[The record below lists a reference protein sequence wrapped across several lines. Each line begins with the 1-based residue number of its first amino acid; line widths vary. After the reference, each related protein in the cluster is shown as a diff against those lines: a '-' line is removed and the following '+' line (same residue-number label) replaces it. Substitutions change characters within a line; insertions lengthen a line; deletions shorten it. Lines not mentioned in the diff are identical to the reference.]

1 MKMITAII
9 QPFRLDHVHQA
20 LSEVGVL
27 GITVTECCGRGH
39 QHGLT
44 ETHWQEEYLNT
55 LSPKVMLQLA
65 VPVDQV
71 QTVIKAIIKGART
84 GKTGDGKIFIA
95 PIEKAVRIRT
105 NERNDKALV

>member
-1 MKMITAII
+1 
-9 QPFRLDHVHQA
+9 
-20 LSEVGVL
+20 
-27 GITVTECCGRGH
+27 
-39 QHGLT
+39 
-44 ETHWQEEYLNT
+44 
-55 LSPKVMLQLA
+55 MLQLA

-84 GKTGDGKIFIA
+84 GKTGDGKICIA